1 MFKTWMKRGVPLSLA
16 LAWACLAQDT
26 APLKLTLRDAVG
38 LALKQNPQV
47 ILANLQVSQ
56 SQQDRL
62 LARSALLPQ
71 ANGSVSEA
79 VNRLNLHAAIGL
91 AFPGFPTHVGPFE
104 VFQAGV
110 AVNAPVFDLTL
121 WRRYKSSQM
130 GIDTRRAQETGVR
143 EESVIMVVSQYLGC

>member
-1 MFKTWMKRGVPLSLA
+1 MLKTWMKRGVPLSLT
-16 LAWACLAQDT
+16 LVWGCLAQDT
-26 APLKLTLRDAVG
+26 APLKLTLKDAVV

-71 ANGSVSEA
+71 VSANVSEA
-79 VNRLNLHAAIGL
+79 VNRLNLQAAIGL
-91 AFPGFPTHVGPFE
+91 TIPGFAQHVGPFE
-104 VFQAGV
+104 VFQAAVG
-110 AVNAPVFDLTL
+110 VNAPIFDLTL

-130 GIDTRRAQETGVR
+130 GIETRS
-143 EESVIMVVSQYLGC
+143 EEHTSE